1 MVIVLLWLGIQP
13 LKQMLYIT
21 FKMKSLLFSRLLPIQ
36 FEQMPR
42 KDPNPCITMDCFAE
56 SKLEQNKNNK
66 LWSAFS

>member
-1 MVIVLLWLGIQP
+1 MVIVLLWLGIRP

-21 FKMKSLLFSRLLPIQ
+21 FKMKSLLFSILLPIQ

-42 KDPNPCITMDCFAE
+42 KDPNPCVMDCFAE